1 MGGEVH
7 GRVERVT
14 EGWRESGKVGKGL
27 EGWRGQE
34 VLREARVFTG
44 DQGSCRASEK
54 VGEVQ

>member
-1 MGGEVH
+1 M
-7 GRVERVT
+7 ERVT

-44 DQGSCRASEK
+44 GQGSFTASEN